1 MAAHDETAPAATKSR
16 VRCCCPIQLGVA
28 LPHGDQRHAET
39 LDEGMLSHDQLD
51 KQLAA
56 GKRSAIV
63 ESEIALYRKLGN
75 DPEYDP
81 RSVRMT
87 I

>member
-1 MAAHDETAPAATKSR
+1 M
-16 VRCCCPIQLGVA
+16 
-28 LPHGDQRHAET
+28 

-81 RSVRMT
+81 RAVRMT